1 MKLRVMRLLFVVV
14 IVSLLTSPPIREC
27 KLFVINAYA
36 ADVTTDLPEE
46 RIEGDAVDD
55 DKLMLS
61 PGTVTVIRPQEMK
74 GEQKNLPELLKQ
86 VPGLHVIELKG
97 RGAYTT
103 ASVRG
108 STSSQVSV
116 YVDGV
121 LMNLGSES
129 AVDLST
135 IPVENV
141 EKIEV
146 YRGYIPARFGGAS
159 MGGVINIVTVKPKE
173 AGGSLNAGIGSYGRF
188 RGGFTY
194 NTPLGGGALLAS
206 ANYERSDG
214 DFDYWND
221 NNTPYTPTD
230 DYKADRQNNG
240 YKNSDVLVKWS
251 DDNWTIEGG
260 WKRNDRELPYAAP
273 GADKPDSRP
282 GAHQVTDQWNAI
294 VSRRDEIGDLSY
306 GIRFEYLYQTKE
318 YDDPE
323 NMLGGWGDQHN
334 KYETRRFGT
343 AFDGALP
350 IGERHMLE
358 FLWNY
363 YNEELHTKGDVVALG
378 GREKHTRNTWNGQI
392 QDTISLNKNGDFW
405 LTPIIRWNSAEGETE
420 FSWGAALTKQF
431 TGGWTLKLTGGTYNR
446 APNMYELYG
455 DGAFVVANESLE
467 WEDGRQ
473 YDASIA
479 WKGKI
484 SDADVTAELTY
495 FYRKSNNLIDYVM
508 TNPRYAQYRNIGE
521 AEVSGVEFEATAK
534 RGKWDAY
541 LSATYMDSK
550 NKTPGYMYDEPL
562 PNRPK
567 WEALLRVSRKILR
580 DGRGTIFAEL
590 HHIGENYYDMQGEV
604 GWDDLTTFGLG
615 FKYQINDSLKL
626 VAGVDDLFNAGPD
639 VLLFATGNGPER
651 TLWYPI
657 QGRTFYATLI
667 WTF

>member
-1 MKLRVMRLLFVVV
+1 MRLLFVVV

-46 RIEGDAVDD
+46 KIEGDAVDD

-173 AGGSLNAGIGSYGRF
+173 AGGLLNAGIGSYGRF

-334 KYETRRFGT
+334 KYETRRLGT

-392 QDTISLNKNGDFW
+392 QDTISLNKNGD
-405 LTPIIRWNSAEGETE
+405 I
-420 FSWGAALTKQF
+420 
-431 TGGWTLKLTGGTYNR
+431 
-446 APNMYELYG
+446 
-455 DGAFVVANESLE
+455 
-467 WEDGRQ
+467 
-473 YDASIA
+473 
-479 WKGKI
+479 
-484 SDADVTAELTY
+484 
-495 FYRKSNNLIDYVM
+495 
-508 TNPRYAQYRNIGE
+508 
-521 AEVSGVEFEATAK
+521 
-534 RGKWDAY
+534 
-541 LSATYMDSK
+541 
-550 NKTPGYMYDEPL
+550 PG
-562 PNRPK
+562 
-567 WEALLRVSRKILR
+567 
-580 DGRGTIFAEL
+580 
-590 HHIGENYYDMQGEV
+590 
-604 GWDDLTTFGLG
+604 
-615 FKYQINDSLKL
+615 
-626 VAGVDDLFNAGPD
+626 
-639 VLLFATGNGPER
+639 
-651 TLWYPI
+651 
-657 QGRTFYATLI
+657 
-667 WTF
+667 